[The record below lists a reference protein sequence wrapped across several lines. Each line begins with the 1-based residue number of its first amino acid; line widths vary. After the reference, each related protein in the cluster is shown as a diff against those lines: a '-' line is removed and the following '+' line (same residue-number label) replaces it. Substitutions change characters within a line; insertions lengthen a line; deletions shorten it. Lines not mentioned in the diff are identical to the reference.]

1 MTVTYKG
8 MEKDVFEYRVAEIN
22 FNEEKELN
30 IVERVVSFMEKVKGY
45 EIDVITEGYA
55 VCEVEDRNE
64 FKMFAKEWREAV
76 KMIKNCMKFG
86 F

>member
-1 MTVTYKG
+1 MKVTYKG
-8 MEKDVFEYRVAEIN
+8 MKKDFEYRVAEIN
-22 FNEEKELN
+22 FNEEEEIELFD
-30 IVERVVSFMEKVKGY
+30 RVVFLMEKVKGY
-45 EIDVITEGYA
+45 EVEVVTEGYA
-55 VCEVEDRNE
+55 VCKVEDKNE